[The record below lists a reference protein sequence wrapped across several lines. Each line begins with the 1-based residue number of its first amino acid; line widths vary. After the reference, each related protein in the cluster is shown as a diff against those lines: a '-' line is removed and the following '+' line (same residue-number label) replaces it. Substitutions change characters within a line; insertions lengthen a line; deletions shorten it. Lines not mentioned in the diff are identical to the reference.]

1 MSTTDL
7 DAPAATQPAAGS
19 VSARASGRFAATFS
33 SLHSRNY
40 RIFWTSQVAA
50 QTAMW
55 TQRTAVSWLV
65 LDLTNSPL
73 ALGIVTMLQFAP
85 ALVFTLVG
93 GVLADR
99 LPKQRVM
106 MVTQVGLAVQGV
118 LLALLVSSGH
128 IALWHI
134 YVLSFLQGLLSAL
147 DTPTRAAFAME
158 LVGPDHMANALA
170 LNSASFNLSRI
181 VGPAVA
187 GTLIASVGNGVSF
200 WLTAVGYLLSVG
212 GITRL
217 RPSEYHGVSIR
228 PRGSAARQLVQGLA
242 YAVATPRVFA
252 ILISA
257 WAMGTF
263 GFNFVT
269 FVPLIA
275 RFAFDAGP
283 EAFGVLSSSVGIGS
297 LATAL
302 AVAGRRDTNLRLLI
316 GSGLT
321 YSLLLALVGLCP
333 WYPVEMV
340 LLGALGGAGLV
351 YGTSAQTLLQ
361 EAAPGPL
368 RGRIVSL
375 YSMFTMGMSL
385 LGSITVGGF
394 AETYSIRVALVIMA
408 TICGTGLIASI
419 VYARTHDV
427 SLTPH
432 ET

>member
-1 MSTTDL
+1 LSTSNVES
-7 DAPAATQPAAGS
+7 PAATKPAAGS
-19 VSARASGRFAATFS
+19 VSARAGDCFAATFS
-33 SLHSRNY
+33 SLRGRNY
-40 RIFWTSQVAA
+40 RVFWTSQLAA

-55 TQRTAVSWLV
+55 TQRTAMSWLV
-65 LDLTNSPL
+65 LELTNSPL
-73 ALGIVTMLQFAP
+73 ALGVVTMLNFAP
-85 ALVFTLVG
+85 ALIFTLVG
-93 GVLADR
+93 GVMADR

-106 MVTQVGLAVQGV
+106 LVTQAGLAVQGV

-128 IALWHI
+128 IELWHI
-134 YVLSFLQGLLSAL
+134 YVLAVFQGLLSAL
-147 DTPTRAAFAME
+147 DTPTRSAFAME
-158 LVGPDHMANALA
+158 LVGPDHLANALT

-187 GTLIASVGNGVSF
+187 GTLIASVGNDVSF

-217 RPSEYHGVSIR
+217 RPSEYHGVSVR
-228 PRGSAARQLVQGLA
+228 PPGSAARQLVQGLA

-252 ILISA
+252 ILLGA

-269 FVPLIA
+269 FVPLLA

-302 AVAGRRDTNLRLLI
+302 AVAGRRGTSMRLMI

-321 YSLLLALVGLCP
+321 YSALLAVVGLCP

-351 YGTSAQTLLQ
+351 FGTSAQTLLQ

-385 LGSITVGGF
+385 LGSVTVGAF

-408 TICGTGLIASI
+408 TVCGAGVLASLM
-419 VYARTHDV
+419 YARTRIPPASAV
-427 SLTPH
+427 
-432 ET
+432 